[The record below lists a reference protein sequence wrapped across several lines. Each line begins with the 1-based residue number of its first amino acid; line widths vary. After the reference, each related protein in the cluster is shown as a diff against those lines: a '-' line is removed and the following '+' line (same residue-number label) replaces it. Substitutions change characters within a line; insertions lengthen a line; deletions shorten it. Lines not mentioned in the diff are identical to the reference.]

1 MTAFDFIN
9 YAVAILT
16 IALGLMGWLA
26 PRWTMQQLDMQ
37 AGPSNMAYTEVSAA
51 SGCLFVGLGLG
62 AIVLNAPLAWV
73 VVGLAYAG
81 AATGRITSI
90 LRDDAASRQ
99 SWTFFACEAALA
111 AWLVLAN
118 LPAVWARDQTLAFQI
133 ETNLL
138 W

>member
-1 MTAFDFIN
+1 MTAIDYLNF
-9 YAVAILT
+9 AVAILT
-16 IALGLMGWLA
+16 VVLGLMGWLA
-26 PRWTMQQLDMQ
+26 PRWTMEQLDMQ

-62 AIVLNAPLAWV
+62 AMVIDQPLAWV

-90 LRDDAASRQ
+90 FRDNAASRQ
-99 SWTFFACEAALA
+99 SWTFFACEAGLA

-118 LPAVWARDQTLAFQI
+118 LPRVPV
-133 ETNLL
+133 
-138 W
+138 

>member
-1 MTAFDFIN
+1 MTAIDFMN

-26 PRWTMQQLDMQ
+26 PRWTMSVLDMK

-62 AIVLNAPLAWV
+62 ALVIDQPLAWI

-90 LRDDAASRQ
+90 IRDNAASRQ
-99 SWTFFACEAALA
+99 SWAFFGSEAALA

-118 LPAVWARDQTLAFQI
+118 APAI
-133 ETNLL
+133 
-138 W
+138 

>member
-1 MTAFDFIN
+1 
-9 YAVAILT
+9 
-16 IALGLMGWLA
+16 MGWLA

-62 AIVLNAPLAWV
+62 ALILDQPLAWV

-81 AATGRITSI
+81 AATGRVTSI

-99 SWTFFACEAALA
+99 SWTFFCL
-111 AWLVLAN
+111 
-118 LPAVWARDQTLAFQI
+118 
-133 ETNLL
+133 
-138 W
+138 